1 MAFFNEFPHTR
12 TYDSDLG
19 WIIKEIAKLLI
30 EFGNIQDAW
39 KEFIEK
45 FNDKLS
51 DTVIKQLT
59 EWLNDGTLANM
70 LLFTF
75 LKVGHLGSEEGL
87 LVGGLSFPNDPT
99 MGLLLSTD
107 GNTSWGIL
115 QSQKPG
121 SKTELTIQ
129 SKIYLGL
136 CNVVNGVVTRLSGN
150 IFNPALPLKYIW
162 IDNTKYA
169 ISHYVSGNSLVLQD
183 TSVNKN
189 NVFYQFIAEYAT
201 GIVNTNGKTVTYI
214 SGDQFAYWWVG
225 ENITINNTIYTIDSV
240 SEDGRSI
247 TLNVD
252 APVENNV
259 QFLYESEASN
269 DVSTLGINK
278 MSGANEERIVLTA
291 KSYGEY
297 RLSTVA
303 TGQGKHYPL
312 AIDVGGTQSLK
323 FNLNDITINKN
334 ITMDTS
340 ENPQIGFTGNA
351 NNSYFIL
358 DKNTDGLTLYQDNGG
373 NVFFAYPSTK
383 QIAFKYL
390 PILPVF
396 TTQELPANAVMGAI
410 AFNSTINAPVY
421 YHDGW
426 KKFDN
431 TNV

>member
-19 WIIKEIAKLLI
+19 WIIKEIAKLVI
-30 EFGNIQDAW
+30 EFGNIQNAW

-162 IDNTKYA
+162 IDNTKYT
-169 ISHYVSGNSLVLQD
+169 ISHYESGNSLVLQD

-201 GIVNTNGKTVTYI
+201 GIVNTNGKTVTYV

-225 ENITINNTIYTIDSV
+225 ENITINNTVYTIESV
-240 SEDGRSI
+240 SDNGRTI

-252 APVENNV
+252 APLESNV

-323 FNLNDITINKN
+323 FNLNDIIINKN
-334 ITMDTS
+334 IAIDAS
-340 ENPQIGFTGNA
+340 ENPQIGFNGNT
-351 NNSYFIL
+351 NNTYLIL
-358 DKNTDGLTLYQDNGG
+358 DKNTDGFTLYQDNGG

-383 QIAFKYL
+383 QMAFNYL

-396 TTQELPANAVMGAI
+396 TTETLPNNAVTGAI
-410 AFNSTINAPVY
+410 AFNSTINAPVFY
-421 YHDGW
+421 QDGW

-431 TNV
+431 TNL

>member
-19 WIIKEIAKLLI
+19 WIIKEMAKLLI
-30 EFGNIQDAW
+30 DFGNIQDAW
-39 KEFIEK
+39 NEFVEK

-51 DTVIKQLT
+51 ETVIKQLT
-59 EWLNDGTLANM
+59 EWLEDGTLANM

-201 GIVNTNGKTVTYI
+201 GIVNTNGKTVTYV

-225 ENITINNTIYTIDSV
+225 ENITINNTVYTIDSV
-240 SEDGRSI
+240 SDNGRII

-252 APVENNV
+252 APDENNV

-303 TGQGKHYPL
+303 TGKGKHYPL

-323 FNLNDITINKN
+323 FNLNDIAINKN
-334 ITMDTS
+334 IAIDTS

-351 NNSYFIL
+351 NNTYFIL
-358 DKNTDGLTLYQDNGG
+358 DKNTDGFTLYQDNGG
-373 NVFFAYPSTK
+373 NVFFVYPSTK
-383 QIAFKYL
+383 QMAFSYL

-396 TTQELPANAVMGAI
+396 TTEKLPDNAVMGAI
-410 AFNSTINAPVY
+410 AFDSTINAPVY
-421 YHDGW
+421 YQDGW

-431 TNV
+431 TSV

>member
-1 MAFFNEFPHTR
+1 MACFNEFPHTR

-19 WIIKEIAKLLI
+19 WIIKEIAKLVI

-51 DTVIKQLT
+51 ETVIKQLT
-59 EWLNDGTLANM
+59 EWLEDGTLANM

-136 CNVVNGVVTRLSGN
+136 CNVINGVVTRLSGN

-162 IDNTKYA
+162 IDNTKYT
-169 ISHYVSGNSLVLQD
+169 ISHYESGNSLVLQD

-201 GIVNTNGKTVTYI
+201 GIVNTNGKTVTYV

-225 ENITINNTIYTIDSV
+225 ENITINNTVYTIDSI
-240 SEDGRSI
+240 SDNGRTI

-297 RLSTVA
+297 RVSTVSS
-303 TGQGKHYPL
+303 GKGKL
-312 AIDVGGTQSLK
+312 
-323 FNLNDITINKN
+323 
-334 ITMDTS
+334 
-340 ENPQIGFTGNA
+340 
-351 NNSYFIL
+351 
-358 DKNTDGLTLYQDNGG
+358 
-373 NVFFAYPSTK
+373 
-383 QIAFKYL
+383 
-390 PILPVF
+390 
-396 TTQELPANAVMGAI
+396 
-410 AFNSTINAPVY
+410 
-421 YHDGW
+421 
-426 KKFDN
+426 
-431 TNV
+431 